1 MAGFLLENYMNEMN
15 TNILKVSY
23 PTVFKERF
31 YFECRDGWVN
41 LIKDIA
47 QYIVSRTDKCYA
59 TQVKEKF
66 GTLRFY
72 ISCVDEEGNSSMD
85 EQTFREI
92 QDYIISVER
101 RSAYICEMCGVKLDS
116 VNKHKSNSY
125 YIENICVSC
134 DAMRTHEEE
143 MAMIKRALK
152 SREQ

>member
-31 YFECRDGWVN
+31 YFECRDGWIN
-41 LIKDIA
+41 LVKDIA
-47 QYIVSRTDKCYA
+47 DYISKRTDKCYA

-72 ISCVDEEGNSSMD
+72 ISCVDEEGNNPMD
-85 EQTFREI
+85 EATFKEI

-101 RSAYICEMCGVKLDS
+101 RSAYICECCGVKLDNN
-116 VNKHKSNSY
+116 NKYKCNSY

-134 DAMRTHEEE
+134 DAKRTHEEE
-143 MAMIKRALK
+143 LAMIKRALK